1 MTPREAAIADF
12 LARHGYGAARA
23 EPLAQ
28 DASFRRY
35 LRLTG
40 GPRPAI
46 LMDAPPPEDVRP
58 FLGIAS
64 HLASLGLSA
73 PAILAADPRAGLV
86 LEEDFGDALF
96 ATLLDQGAD
105 PAPLFDAAIDAL
117 AVLQRAPA
125 PKGLPAWDARAM
137 VAATLDPL
145 LNWWWPAA
153 FGAAPPPAARAEIEA
168 GLAATL
174 APLAREPRVTVHRD
188 FFAGNLVWLPER
200 AGPARVGLLDFQG
213 AALGSPAYDLVS
225 LVQDARRDLPPELAE
240 RGIARLLAARPD
252 LDPEAFRAAF
262 AICAA
267 QRHLRVATQFF
278 RLARRDQRPAYLAH
292 GPRAW
297 ALLAEALR
305 RPEVAPLATVLDRW
319 IPPDRRATPPP
330 PRPAPRPLAP
340 RAAMVLAAGLGTR
353 MRPLTEATAKPLLPL
368 GGHSLLDHALDRL
381 AAVGVARVAV
391 NAFWQADRV
400 AAALAARTAPPH
412 TELLREATLL
422 DTGGGVRAALNRL
435 GRDPF
440 FVVNGDAFWLDGPR
454 PALARLADAFARAE
468 VDAVLLLH
476 RTCQVGAEVG
486 PGDFVLDPWGTPR
499 RRGEREIAPYVFAGV
514 QLMAPALLDDMP
526 DGPFSMNHAWDR
538 ALAAGRLAAVVH
550 DGLWFH
556 LSTPADLAEAEAM
569 LHERRTGDTR

>member
-1 MTPREAAIADF
+1 MS
-12 LARHGYGAARA
+12 ARSS
-23 EPLAQ
+23 
-28 DASFRRY
+28 AS
-35 LRLTG
+35 
-40 GPRPAI
+40 P
-46 LMDAPPPEDVRP
+46 
-58 FLGIAS
+58 S

-96 ATLLDQGAD
+96 AALLDQGAD

-137 VAATLDPL
+137 IAATLDPL

-168 GLAATL
+168 ALAATL
-174 APLAREPRVTVHRD
+174 APLARGPRVTVHRD

-213 AALGSPAYDLVS
+213 AAIGSPAYDLVS

-267 QRHLRVATQFF
+267 QRHLRVATQWV
-278 RLARRDQRPAYLAH
+278 RLARRDQRPALSRAWPAHLARCSPRRCAIRKPRRSPPRSTA
-292 GPRAW
+292 GSRPTVAPRRRRRVPRRARSPRA
-297 ALLAEALR
+297 
-305 RPEVAPLATVLDRW
+305 
-319 IPPDRRATPPP
+319 PPWCSPP
-330 PRPAPRPLAP
+330 ASA
-340 RAAMVLAAGLGTR
+340 TR

-381 AAVGVARVAV
+381 AAVGVDRVAV

-400 AAALAARTAPPH
+400 AAALAARTAPPR

-422 DTGGGVRAALNRL
+422 DTGGGVRAALDRL
-435 GRDPF
+435 GPDPF
-440 FVVNGDAFWLDGPR
+440 FVVNGDAFWLDGPA

-468 VDAVLLLH
+468 VDAVLLVH
-476 RTCQVGAEVG
+476 RTCQVRAEVG

-514 QLMAPALLDDMP
+514 QLIAPAP
-526 DGPFSMNHAWDR
+526 
-538 ALAAGRLAAVVH
+538 AGRHAGRSRSA
-550 DGLWFH
+550 
-556 LSTPADLAEAEAM
+556 
-569 LHERRTGDTR
+569 